1 MVPVSRLRTAPHS
14 HFICCPPPPSPSALL
29 YSSQTRLYLGSHFI
43 PPPPSKRPRCSGHQ
57 GFTTNSHDPGSTEK
71 QQFAFPSFRIIDCQK
86 NYSPVLQPPLFVWYR
101 RDKSVKDKDKYK
113 DKTVKEGSKLFPRGP
128 NSFAGVTEGS
138 SPYYHLPFSHTKH
151 KD

>member
-14 HFICCPPPPSPSALL
+14 HFICCPPLSSPSALL

-43 PPPPSKRPRCSGHQ
+43 PLLPPNDPAARVTRDSQPTHTIPDQQRNNNLLFLPSASLIVN
-57 GFTTNSHDPGSTEK
+57 F
-71 QQFAFPSFRIIDCQK
+71 
-86 NYSPVLQPPLFVWYR
+86 PVLQPPLFVWYR

-113 DKTVKEGSKLFPRGP
+113 DKTVKEGSKLLPRGP